1 MSVYSWVWEWG
12 GSLKGELLRKCWRSK
27 HFDQLWL
34 RRVGLFV
41 ELEVNN
47 SFSSNSSE
55 WVPSTPGVPDL
66 EHLKQKKMLKQLAQ
80 LLHELPRGWLILASR
95 WSIGVIFVFVFG
107 TCCCAL
113 CVLFLFSI
121 WGPHGKELLNSF
133 LCELPL
139 CPCKVLFLSKC
150 CKLHF
155 HYAPSH
161 LIYCKNIKRLF
172 PSGTASE
179 VLIIADIFLRCKKKF
194 KIKW

>member
-1 MSVYSWVWEWG
+1 MGPIYSR
-12 GSLKGELLRKCWRSK
+12 GSRPGTLKTEENAEAACT
-27 HFDQLWL
+27 
-34 RRVGLFV
+34 V
-41 ELEVNN
+41 
-47 SFSSNSSE
+47 
-55 WVPSTPGVPDL
+55 
-66 EHLKQKKMLKQLAQ
+66 
-80 LLHELPRGWLILASR
+80 ASR
-95 WSIGVIFVFVFG
+95 TSTRLIDSGFKMEHWSYFVFVFG

-172 PSGTASE
+172 PSGTANE

-194 KIKW
+194 KIK